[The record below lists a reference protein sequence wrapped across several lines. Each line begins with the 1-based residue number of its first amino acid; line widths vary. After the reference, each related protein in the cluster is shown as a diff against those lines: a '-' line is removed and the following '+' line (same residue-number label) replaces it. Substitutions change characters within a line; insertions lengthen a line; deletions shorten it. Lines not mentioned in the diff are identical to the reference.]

1 MAGIVFDIQHYAVY
15 DGPGIRTTIFL
26 KGCPLRCL
34 WCHNPESQELK
45 PEISYF
51 REKCLV
57 CGKCVEACPNNAL
70 ELTLEDGV
78 IRDKDLC
85 VTCGK
90 CVEACPNEVMQQIGK
105 IMSVDEIVSIAER
118 DKPFYETSGGGIT
131 ISGGEPTLQSRFLL
145 ELLKLFKEK
154 GIHTALETCGFFK
167 EDIIDDLI
175 ELVDLFLFDIKHIDP
190 DEHKKFTFVSNDKIL
205 SNFTKIHSKV
215 GSNRIVARIPI
226 IPGINT
232 DLKIIEGI
240 ANFLKEIGYTGPVHL
255 MPYNKMAKTKYEKVG
270 KGDLYKDMGDLT
282 EDTLENITKGFQDR
296 NFEVVCNR

>member
-1 MAGIVFDIQHYAVY
+1 MEGIVFDIQHYAVY

-51 REKCLV
+51 REKCLG

-70 ELTLEDGV
+70 TLIQNGFV
-78 IRDKDLC
+78 RRNKDLC
-85 VTCGK
+85 TACGK
-90 CVEACPNEVMQQIGK
+90 CVEACPNEVMQHIGTT
-105 IMSVDEIVSIAER
+105 MSTDEIVNIAER
-118 DKPFYETSGGGIT
+118 DMPFYDTSGGGIT
-131 ISGGEPTLQSRFLL
+131 ISGGEPTLQSKFLL
-145 ELLKLFKEK
+145 ELLKGFKEK

-190 DEHKKFTFVSNDKIL
+190 DEHKKFTFVSIEKIL

-226 IPGINT
+226 IPGVNT

-270 KGDLYKDMGDLT
+270 KGHLYKDMGDLT
-282 EDTLENITKGFQDR
+282 EEKLEEITKKFEQY

>member
-1 MAGIVFDIQHYAVY
+1 MEGVIFDIQHYAVY

-51 REKCLV
+51 REKCV
-57 CGKCVEACPNNAL
+57 GCGKCVETCPNNAL
-70 ELTLEDGV
+70 ELTSEKYV

-85 VTCGK
+85 TVCAK
-90 CVEACPNEVMQQIGK
+90 CVEVCPNDVMQQIGK
-105 IMSVDEIVSIAER
+105 LMSVDEIVSIAER

-131 ISGGEPTLQSRFLL
+131 ISGGEPTLQTKY
-145 ELLKLFKEK
+145 LLKLLKSFKEK
-154 GIHTALETCGFFK
+154 GIHTAIETCGFFK

-175 ELVDLFLFDIKHIDP
+175 EFVDLFLFDIKHIDP
-190 DEHKKFTFVSNDKIL
+190 VEHNKFTFVSNEKIL
-205 SNFTKIHSKV
+205 SNFTKILTEV
-215 GSNRIVARIPI
+215 GSNRIIARIPI
-226 IPGINT
+226 IPGVNS
-232 DLKIIEGI
+232 DLKIIGGI
-240 ANFLKEIGYTGPVHL
+240 ANFLKEIGYTGPIHL

-282 EDTLENITKGFQDR
+282 EEMLEDITKEFNNRD
-296 NFEVVCNR
+296 FEVVCNR